1 MKTALQQIW
10 ERTSS
15 VCKGIANTNWYYY
28 SVCVL
33 SAIMVITAV
42 FHLHNRD
49 YLRCL
54 WDAFVAFV
62 MFFGNRFRIVRKPVE
77 NTYKNS
83 VSDLLEK

>member
-1 MKTALQQIW
+1 MKTALLQIW

-28 SVCVL
+28 VVCLL

-42 FHLHNRD
+42 IRLHNRD
-49 YLRCL
+49 YLHSV

-62 MFFGNRFRIVRKPVE
+62 LFFGNRFRIVRKPIE
-77 NTYKNS
+77 NTYKSS
-83 VSDLLEK
+83 VTDLLEK